1 MADHLDV
8 DPAVLSEISVSFD
21 ETSLQA
27 DEAVLPDG
35 ADAGIAT
42 ADVLLLL
49 GDLSADLGEIAGGMQ
64 AMSVQLSDSRQL
76 YLDSDAAAAEAVF
89 LAGGGG

>member
-1 MADHLDV
+1 MADRLDV
-8 DPAVLSEISVSFD
+8 DPAVLSEIAVSFD
-21 ETSLQA
+21 DRSR
-27 DEAVLPDG
+27 DVGEAVLPDG
-35 ADAGIAT
+35 VDAGIAT

-49 GDLSADLGEIAGGMQ
+49 GDLSADLGEIAGGMA

-76 YLDSDAAAAEAVF
+76 YLDADADAAEAVF

>member
-8 DPAVLSEISVSFD
+8 DPAVLSEIAVSFD
-21 ETSLQA
+21 DRSRDV

-35 ADAGIAT
+35 VDAGIAT

-49 GDLSADLGEIAGGMQ
+49 GDLSSDLGEIAGGMA

-76 YLDSDAAAAEAVF
+76 YLDADADAAEAVF

>member
-8 DPAVLSEISVSFD
+8 DPAVLSEIAVSFD
-21 ETSLQA
+21 DRSRDV

-35 ADAGIAT
+35 VDAGIAT
-42 ADVLLLL
+42 ADVLLLF
-49 GDLSADLGEIAGGMQ
+49 GDLSADLGEIAGGMA

-76 YLDSDAAAAEAVF
+76 YLDADADSAEAVF